1 MAIYMKWF
9 VLILFLIPSL
19 ANSQTWDFDV
29 SMDGKHIGDHQ
40 FSLTNKE
47 NNQQMLK
54 SEAKFNVKFLAI
66 SVFNY
71 HHKADELWESGCLK
85 KLESSTKENSKTT
98 FVKAYEEKSLFKVIA
113 QKPIDIDA
121 ECVMTFAYWN
131 PKILQQ
137 KKLLNPQTGEYLSSQ
152 ISFIGKE
159 TIIVKGEATKAEHYK
174 IDTSKFKIDIWYGLD
189 GQWLA
194 LQSLTSDGRVDYAL
208 K

>member
-1 MAIYMKWF
+1 MKWF

-54 SEAKFNVKFLAI
+54 SEEKFNVKFLAI

-71 HHKADELWESGCLK
+71 HHKADEIWENGCLK

-137 KKLLNPQTGEYLSSQ
+137 KKLLISPMLAQQVVVYLV
-152 ISFIGKE
+152 G
-159 TIIVKGEATKAEHYK
+159 
-174 IDTSKFKIDIWYGLD
+174 
-189 GQWLA
+189 
-194 LQSLTSDGRVDYAL
+194 
-208 K
+208 